1 MEFLDYLDSDTND
14 RFDMSANK
22 NVNYFFTDT
31 RFFLLLKSLPKI
43 FLRHSK
49 LTESKVVL
57 EELKDMDWQYLIKNL
72 ISSIEI
78 KKSNYLKRLE
88 KKETKIIKDMK
99 ENCKVIQRVYN
110 SIYSSVTGQ
119 FKIYLDSLPESDK
132 DETGK
137 NFRANR
143 NGILTIPESKSALHI
158 LDSFPMFYYLNVMLP
173 TVTGYVSLPNGR
185 KPEEVEGKKLNLTQ
199 LYVKF

>member
-1 MEFLDYLDSDTND
+1 
-14 RFDMSANK
+14 MSANK
-22 NVNYFFTDT
+22 TLNYFFTDT
-31 RFFLLLKSLPKI
+31 RVFLLLKSLPKI
-43 FLRHSK
+43 FRRHSK
-49 LTESKVVL
+49 LTENKVVL

-72 ISSIEI
+72 ISSIES

-173 TVTGYVSLPNGR
+173 TVTGYLFVPNGR
-185 KPEEVEGKKLNLTQ
+185 KPEEVEGEKLNLTQ